1 MKKMTQLNNQNIIN
15 LALQSMSSCRDIFKQ
30 KFYPYED
37 IPTNEAE
44 KVINYYQS
52 ERALGH

>member
-15 LALQSMSSCRDIFKQ
+15 LALQSMSSCRGMFKQ
-30 KFYPYED
+30 KFSHYED
-37 IPTNEAE
+37 MPTNEAK
-44 KVINYYQS
+44 KVINHYQS